1 MILILDMYHKTG
13 WKNFNHY
20 LSLEFNS
27 FLKSSTPI
35 SNPFM
40 SLSSH
45 AIFKHIF
52 FDTLWT
58 ILLKS
63 PFSKNVSE
71 ENFKNFIRSDL
82 DHWDPSQK
90 KSKHS
95 SSIEIV
101 IISQRSWVNSQSL
114 RTSPKNFFQIKFIRY
129 DLDHGD
135 LSQEQV
141 RRRLFIIKSMGMLLK
156 KYMLI
161 VDNSTPRSIW
171 AHWMAILVTLICQCY
186 WHLHAMVKI
195 QAIKV
200 KATVHF
206 LARVRIMAVNLKS
219 YVRGVPS

>member
-1 MILILDMYHKTG
+1 MISLPSCSNDHFLRTVPKKSLKSFIRYDLDPGHVSQD
-13 WKNFNHY
+13 WLKNFNHY

-71 ENFKNFIRSDL
+71 EKLNYRISSDL
-82 DHWDPSQK
+82 ILIIETHHEK

-95 SSIEIV
+95 SHIEIV
-101 IISQRSWVNSQSL
+101 IISQRS
-114 RTSPKNFFQIKFIRY
+114 
-129 DLDHGD
+129 
-135 LSQEQV
+135 
-141 RRRLFIIKSMGMLLK
+141 
-156 KYMLI
+156 
-161 VDNSTPRSIW
+161 
-171 AHWMAILVTLICQCY
+171 
-186 WHLHAMVKI
+186 
-195 QAIKV
+195 
-200 KATVHF
+200 
-206 LARVRIMAVNLKS
+206 
-219 YVRGVPS
+219 

>member
-1 MILILDMYHKTG
+1 MISLPSCSNDHFLRTVPKKSLKSFIRYDLDPGHVSQD
-13 WKNFNHY
+13 WLKNFNHY

-71 ENFKNFIRSDL
+71 EIAKNFIRSDL

-90 KSKHS
+90 ESKHS

-101 IISQRSWVNSQSL
+101 IISQRSLVNNQSL
-114 RTSPKNFFQIKFIRY
+114 RTSPKNFFK
-129 DLDHGD
+129 
-135 LSQEQV
+135 
-141 RRRLFIIKSMGMLLK
+141 
-156 KYMLI
+156 
-161 VDNSTPRSIW
+161 
-171 AHWMAILVTLICQCY
+171 
-186 WHLHAMVKI
+186 
-195 QAIKV
+195 
-200 KATVHF
+200 
-206 LARVRIMAVNLKS
+206 
-219 YVRGVPS
+219 